1 MAGYP
6 RAHNDQQRL
15 AIQQAYAE
23 RNIRPIRR
31 IVELAREG
39 ELTAD
44 GELVPAFEVKESTA
58 RDIGAR
64 YAQRL
69 AGVRETPLADARPRD
84 AIEQLR
90 RRLVSATDASLGLV
104 EHKMATKKQAAN
116 GEELRQLARAVR
128 EIAAIPEPGAGGA
141 PAKTA
146 PGAHVPGKGKVD
158 GATSGGLAGSVIAAA
173 SGGRRGIEPTAEDA
187 HALAS
192 AAHDVLPDTSTGGY
206 DAARSAAAP
215 VTENASDGDGD
226 GGSEDPGQYVREQ
239 IAVGLTAERLSVR

>member
-6 RAHNDQQRL
+6 RVLSDQQRL
-15 AIQQAYAE
+15 GVQQAYAE

-39 ELTAD
+39 ELTAN
-44 GELVPAFEVKESTA
+44 GELIPAFELKESTA
-58 RDIGAR
+58 RDVGVR

-69 AGVRETPLADARPRD
+69 AGVRETPLADVQPRD

-104 EHKMATKKQAAN
+104 EHKMATKKQPAN

-128 EIAAIPEPGAGGA
+128 EIAAIPGSGVGGA

-146 PGAHVPGKGKVD
+146 PGSHVPGKGKLD

-173 SGGRRGIEPTAEDA
+173 SGGRQGIAPRADDEQPT
-187 HALAS
+187 S
-192 AAHDVLPDTSTGGY
+192 AAHDAHLEQSDSGSDTT
-206 DAARSAAAP
+206 RSAAVA
-215 VTENASDGDGD
+215 VTEKAGDGDGD
-226 GGSEDPGQYVREQ
+226 GGSDDPGQYVREQ
-239 IAVGLTAERLSVR
+239 ISSNLTAERLSVR